1 MVEKMKEMITERQ
14 NLFEPNVYVTMC
26 VEIEGNVCPDRLAA
40 AIQEAYNANEAAMS
54 KIVLDRGN
62 AGYVK
67 LASSGCRITVTDK
80 PWTELVTEN
89 ERKPFALN
97 RGELIRTFII
107 TGDTDT
113 QMMIM
118 AHHLAGDG
126 KSIIYLIKDIMSAYA
141 GASLP
146 YKPLT
151 LLTEASFVRPLPLS
165 AKLYIRYCR
174 RKWKNRC
181 FNWQDYYALHHK
193 YWENTASQIRYQTL
207 SADETKQIIEKSRQ
221 IGCSVNSYLVTGFLQ
236 RYGKKCEVG
245 IPVSIRENENEAM
258 SNLTSGISINYC
270 YHTKKTFADNAL
282 QVHKKVYR
290 KLRKKK
296 MLPLQF
302 IACLPKTLTDA
313 CLLQTHGCCSDR
325 LARQTAKIMG
335 YIGKTKRD
343 LGISNLTTVDIPT
356 VYGSCR
362 IRNIIFVPPAVSYS
376 RNIIGVSTLNG
387 QMTISWHNMRGQ
399 DAALSPCFS
408 THCSLLLPLFQDK

>member
-1 MVEKMKEMITERQ
+1 MIEKRKEIITERQ

-26 VEIEGNVCPDRLAA
+26 VEITGKVCPDRLAA
-40 AIQEAYNANEAAMS
+40 AIRDAYNANEAAMS
-54 KIVLDRGN
+54 KIVLDQDC
-62 AGYVK
+62 ASYVK
-67 LASSGCRITVTDK
+67 LASSGCSITVTDK
-80 PWTELVTEN
+80 SWTELVTEN

-113 QMMIM
+113 RMMIM

-126 KSIIYLIKDIMSAYA
+126 KSIVYLIKDIMSAYA
-141 GASLP
+141 GAILT

-151 LLTEASFVRPLPLS
+151 LLTEASFPTPLPLS
-165 AKLYIRYCR
+165 AQLYIRYCR
-174 RKWKNRC
+174 RKWKRRC
-181 FNWQDYYALHHK
+181 FTWQDYYTLHHK
-193 YWENTASQIRYQTL
+193 YWENTASHIRCQTL
-207 SADETKQIIEKSRQ
+207 SADETKQIIEKSGQ

-245 IPVSIRENENEAM
+245 IPVSIRENENESM

-270 YHTKKTFADNAL
+270 FNTKKTFADNAL
-282 QVHKKVYR
+282 QVHKKIYR
-290 KLRKKK
+290 KLREKK

-302 IACLPKTLTDA
+302 LACLPKTLIDA

-325 LARQTAKIMG
+325 LAGQTAKIMG

-343 LGISNLTTVDIPT
+343 LGISNLTTVDIPI

-362 IRNIIFVPPAVSYS
+362 IKNIIFVPPAVSYS
-376 RNIIGVSTLNG
+376 RNIIGISTFNG
-387 QMTISWHNMRGQ
+387 QMTISWHNM
-399 DAALSPCFS
+399 
-408 THCSLLLPLFQDK
+408 